1 MCCLNS
7 AKKSIERLVAD
18 LLQRDWL
25 PRDVFSQTLL
35 GGLVE
40 YANAVVD
47 AWSLASLVARPC
59 ILAEAGMLRAQEVP
73 SEDLV

>member
-1 MCCLNS
+1 VKQNLPF
-7 AKKSIERLVAD
+7 ERLVAD
-18 LLQRDWL
+18 LLQRDWR

-47 AWSLASLVARPC
+47 A
-59 ILAEAGMLRAQEVP
+59 EAGDACTTRVVP
-73 SEDLV
+73 TGGSQRSPRLGVCGPPVA